1 MELTFP
7 DPQGLDDLRTYVARA
22 KTADEDGAIR
32 LQASGPTLAA
42 YVGVLP
48 GSGLM
53 AEGVVIGLRAMPLAE
68 PVDLDVTVPLA
79 AVTDRLA
86 RESGSTLAVPPV
98 TVRVAWAAM
107 APPRSGWERVGA
119 LTADEVRVAARQ
131 GIAEVASGAPADA
144 GGSAIAALRRQVWG
158 RPTATTPPVP
168 AGGAFA
174 AYVLGFV
181 RGDGVRGDG
190 GQGDGV
196 VGEAFTGDGGQGDG
210 VAGGGVS
217 PGPPEA
223 PVTVWAHGRWTRL
236 STPAGHVLI
245 R

>member
-22 KTADEDGAIR
+22 KAADEDGAIR
-32 LQASGPTLAA
+32 LQATGPTLAA

-68 PVDLDVTVPLA
+68 PADLDVTVPLA

-86 RESGSTLAVPPV
+86 REGGTTLSVPPV

-107 APPRSGWERVGA
+107 APPRGGWERVGA
-119 LTADEVRVAARQ
+119 VAADEMYAVARQ
-131 GIAEVASGAPADA
+131 GIEEVASGAPADA
-144 GGSAIAALRRQVWG
+144 GGSAVAALRRQVWG
-158 RPTATTPPVP
+158 RLTTTTPPVP

-181 RGDGVRGDG
+181 RSAGD
-190 GQGDGV
+190 
-196 VGEAFTGDGGQGDG
+196 
-210 VAGGGVS
+210 
-217 PGPPEA
+217 A

-236 STPAGHVLI
+236 STPGGHVLI

>member
-22 KTADEDGAIR
+22 KAADEDGAIR
-32 LQASGPTLAA
+32 LQATGATLAA

-53 AEGVVIGLRAMPLAE
+53 AEGVVIGLRAMPLAA
-68 PVDLDVTVPLA
+68 PVDLDVTVSLT
-79 AVTDRLA
+79 AVSDRLA
-86 RESGSTLAVPPV
+86 REGSTTLAIPPV

-119 LTADEVRVAARQ
+119 VTADEVYAAARQ
-131 GIAEVASGAPADA
+131 GIEEVASGVPADA
-144 GGSAIAALRRQVWG
+144 GGAAVAALRKQVWG
-158 RPTATTPPVP
+158 RLTTTTPPVP

-181 RGDGVRGDG
+181 GAPG
-190 GQGDGV
+190 GSAD
-196 VGEAFTGDGGQGDG
+196 A
-210 VAGGGVS
+210 S
-217 PGPPEA
+217 
-223 PVTVWAHGRWTRL
+223 VTVWAHGRWTRL

>member
-7 DPQGLDDLRTYVARA
+7 DSQDLHDLRTYVARA
-22 KTADEDGAIR
+22 KAADEDGAIR
-32 LQASGPTLAA
+32 LKATGRTLAA

-68 PVDLDVTVPLA
+68 PVDLDVTVSLA
-79 AVTDRLA
+79 ALTDRLA
-86 RESGSTLAVPPV
+86 REGGRTLSVPPV

-107 APPRSGWERVGA
+107 APPRGGWERVGTVA
-119 LTADEVRVAARQ
+119 ADEMCAVARQ
-131 GIAEVASGAPADA
+131 GIEEVASGAPADA
-144 GGSAIAALRRQVWG
+144 GGAAVAALRRHVWG
-158 RPTATTPPVP
+158 RLTTTTPPVP

-181 RGDGVRGDG
+181 RSDG
-190 GQGDGV
+190 GV
-196 VGEAFTGDGGQGDG
+196 
-210 VAGGGVS
+210 
-217 PGPPEA
+217 PGSE
-223 PVTVWAHGRWTRL
+223 VTVWAHGRWTRL
-236 STPAGHVLI
+236 STSAGHVLI

>member
-7 DPQGLDDLRTYVARA
+7 DVQGLDDLRTYVARA
-22 KTADEDGAIR
+22 KAADEDGAIR
-32 LQASGPTLAA
+32 LQAAGQTLAA

-68 PVDLDVTVPLA
+68 PAHVDVTVPLG

-86 RESGSTLAVPPV
+86 REVGATLAVPPV

-107 APPRSGWERVGA
+107 APPRGGWERVGA
-119 LTADEVRVAARQ
+119 VSADEVYAAARQ
-131 GIAEVASGAPADA
+131 GIEEVASGAPADA
-144 GGSAIAALRRQVWG
+144 GGAAVAALRKQVWG
-158 RPTATTPPVP
+158 RLTPTTPPVP

-181 RGDGVRGDG
+181 RGDGVTD
-190 GQGDGV
+190 DGV
-196 VGEAFTGDGGQGDG
+196 TSAGVTG
-210 VAGGGVS
+210 AGAA
-217 PGPPEA
+217 PGSE
-223 PVTVWAHGRWTRL
+223 VTVWAHGRWTRL

>member
-1 MELTFP
+1 MALTFP
-7 DPQGLDDLRTYVARA
+7 DLQDLDDLRTYVARA
-22 KTADEDGAIR
+22 KAADEDGAIR
-32 LQASGPTLAA
+32 LQATGRTLAA

-68 PVDLDVTVPLA
+68 PAELDVTVSLA

-86 RESGSTLAVPPV
+86 REGGTTLDVPPA
-98 TVRVAWAAM
+98 TVSVAWAAM
-107 APPRSGWERVGA
+107 APPRGGWERVGA
-119 LTADEVRVAARQ
+119 ITADEVCAVARQ
-131 GIAEVASGAPADA
+131 GIEEVASGAPADA
-144 GGSAIAALRRQVWG
+144 GGAAVAALRKQVWG
-158 RPTATTPPVP
+158 RLTNTTPPVP

-181 RGDGVRGDG
+181 QRDGGESDGVKGEGVRAEGVRG
-190 GQGDGV
+190 
-196 VGEAFTGDGGQGDG
+196 E
-210 VAGGGVS
+210 
-217 PGPPEA
+217 GPEV

>member
-7 DPQGLDDLRTYVARA
+7 DERGLDDLRTYVARA
-22 KTADEDGAIR
+22 KAADEDGAIR
-32 LQASGPTLAA
+32 LQAAGPTLAA

-53 AEGVVIGLRAMPLAE
+53 AEGVVIGLRAMPLAQ
-68 PVDLDVTVPLA
+68 PAHVDVTVPLA

-86 RESGSTLAVPPV
+86 REVGATLDVPPV
-98 TVRVAWAAM
+98 TVSVAWAAM
-107 APPRSGWERVGA
+107 APPRGGWERVGA
-119 LTADEVRVAARQ
+119 VTADEVYAVARQ
-131 GIAEVASGAPADA
+131 GIEEVASGAPADA
-144 GGSAIAALRRQVWG
+144 GGAAVAALRRQVWG
-158 RPTATTPPVP
+158 RLTTTTPPVP

-190 GQGDGV
+190 VRGDG
-196 VGEAFTGDGGQGDG
+196 AKGDGPE
-210 VAGGGVS
+210 
-217 PGPPEA
+217 PGAE
-223 PVTVWAHGRWTRL
+223 VTVWAHGRWTRL

>member
-22 KTADEDGAIR
+22 KAADEDGAIR
-32 LQASGPTLAA
+32 LQATGQTLAA

-68 PVDLDVTVPLA
+68 PVDLDVTVSLA

-86 RESGSTLAVPPV
+86 REGGSTLSLPPV
-98 TVRVAWAAM
+98 TVSVAWAAM
-107 APPRSGWERVGA
+107 APPRGGWERVGA
-119 LTADEVRVAARQ
+119 VAADEVYAVARQ
-131 GIAEVASGAPADA
+131 GIEEVASGAPADA
-144 GGSAIAALRRQVWG
+144 GSAAVTALRRRVWG
-158 RPTATTPPVP
+158 RLTTTTPPVP

-174 AYVLGFV
+174 AYVLGF
-181 RGDGVRGDG
+181 
-190 GQGDGV
+190 
-196 VGEAFTGDGGQGDG
+196 A
-210 VAGGGVS
+210 A
-217 PGPPEA
+217 PGSEM
-223 PVTVWAHGRWTRL
+223 TVWAHGRWTRL

>member
-22 KTADEDGAIR
+22 KAADEDGAIR
-32 LQASGPTLAA
+32 LQASGQTLAA

-53 AEGVVIGLRAMPLAE
+53 AEGVVIGLRAIALAVPAE
-68 PVDLDVTVPLA
+68 VDVTVSLA

-86 RESGSTLAVPPV
+86 RDGGTTLDVPPA

-107 APPRSGWERVGA
+107 APPRGGWERVGA
-119 LTADEVRVAARQ
+119 VTADEVYAVARQ
-131 GIAEVASGAPADA
+131 GIEEVASGAPADA
-144 GGSAIAALRRQVWG
+144 GGAAVAALRKQVWG
-158 RPTATTPPVP
+158 RPTTTTPPVP

-181 RGDGVRGDG
+181 KGDGVK
-190 GQGDGV
+190 GDGV
-196 VGEAFTGDGGQGDG
+196 KGDG
-210 VAGGGVS
+210 AL
-217 PGPPEA
+217 PGSE
-223 PVTVWAHGRWTRL
+223 VTVWAHGRWTRL

>member
-1 MELTFP
+1 MQLVFP
-7 DPQGLDDLRTYVARA
+7 DAQGLDDLRTYVARA
-22 KTADEDGAIR
+22 KAADEDGAIR
-32 LQASGPTLAA
+32 LQASGQTLAA

-53 AEGVVIGLRAMPLAE
+53 AEGVVIGLRVMPLAL
-68 PVDLDVTVPLA
+68 PCDLDVTVPLA

-86 RESGSTLAVPPV
+86 REAGTTLDVPPV

-107 APPRSGWERVGA
+107 APPRGGWERVGA
-119 LTADEVRVAARQ
+119 VTADDLHAAARQ
-131 GIAEVASGAPADA
+131 GIEEVASGAPADA
-144 GGSAIAALRRQVWG
+144 GGAAVAALRKQVWG
-158 RPTATTPPVP
+158 RLTTTTPPVP

-181 RGDGVRGDG
+181 
-190 GQGDGV
+190 Q
-196 VGEAFTGDGGQGDG
+196 
-210 VAGGGVS
+210 GGGVQDGGVQGGGGV
-217 PGPPEA
+217 PGAE
-223 PVTVWAHGRWTRL
+223 VTVWAHGRWTRL